1 DVQAETGW
9 QAGHHS
15 ARYSLRQARRAAGQ
29 RTRGQGMIYQILNF
43 VHVLSVV
50 IWVGGMFFAHFAMRP
65 AATGLEANVRIPFM
79 IDALRRFFGV
89 VLVAA
94 PVAVLSGL
102 WMIGRVVH
110 QASAAGGHFSMPLGW
125 TTMATL
131 GIIMLLLFGHIRFAL
146 YRRLQR
152 AGQA

>member
-1 DVQAETGW
+1 
-9 QAGHHS
+9 
-15 ARYSLRQARRAAGQ
+15 
-29 RTRGQGMIYQILNF
+29 MIYQILNF

-152 AGQA
+152 AGQAQDRDAAIAALGSIRQWVFVNLILGLLAIAAVYLL